1 MQSIAR
7 MLSGL
12 AVAAVM
18 AAVVAGTA
26 GPARAQAQGAQAQG
40 AQAPAGQT
48 PKKLKDQGEYDIYN
62 QVIKDITGQSFP
74 KAVTDLDI
82 WKQKYP
88 ESDYRDDRSYF
99 YIQAY
104 NGTNQPGKVLDGA
117 ADLLNKDLKTA
128 FPDPKQQ
135 LQILYP
141 VTFNAAKIAAPNSTV
156 IPTPEEL
163 ATGDKAAHQLADF
176 AASYFS
182 PANKPSAT
190 SDADWA
196 KARGQVEDVAKAAL
210 VTLAM
215 YPGASAMK
223 ANPKDPTNCA
233 KAEPVFVKALQDYPD
248 SAQVAWA
255 LAGALRCQQV
265 QHPDKVPAAI
275 YEYARAAAIDPTLGG
290 TADPKAI
297 QNYVNQ
303 VYTAYHGSDENLKQ
317 FQEAAAK
324 APMPPPDFKL
334 SSATEV
340 SQEKEAQF
348 EKTNPQLALWMKV
361 KGQLSDTN
369 GQQYFDTQLKDA
381 AVPKLKGT
389 LVDAKPA
396 CHAKELLV
404 AVPEPS
410 QQGTLQPEITL
421 KLDAAT
427 TGKPTTGTQIEWE
440 GVPSAF
446 SREPFMLTMDTEKA
460 KIQGLQEEH
469 CATAPAKK
477 GTAKKKQ

>member
-1 MQSIAR
+1 MHGFAR
-7 MLSGL
+7 TLNG
-12 AVAAVM
+12 AAVT
-18 AAVVAGTA
+18 AVLGALVAGMV
-26 GPARAQAQGAQAQG
+26 GPVRAQGAQAGGGQPPAE
-40 AQAPAGQT
+40 AQTQ
-48 PKKLKDQGEYDIYN
+48 KKLKDQGEYDIYN
-62 QVIKDITGQSFP
+62 SVIKDITAQNFT
-74 KAVTDLDI
+74 KALTDLDT

-88 ESDYRDDRSYF
+88 ESDYRDDRLYF

-104 NGTNQPGKVLDGA
+104 NGTNQPAKVLDA
-117 ADLLNKDLKTA
+117 ASELLSKDLKTA

-141 VTFNAAKIAAPNSTV
+141 VTFNAAKIAASGSTAT
-156 IPTPEEL
+156 PTPEEL
-163 ATGDKAAHQLADF
+163 ATGEKAAHQLADF
-176 AASYFS
+176 AASYFTA
-182 PANKPSAT
+182 ANKPAAA

-196 KARGQVEDVAKAAL
+196 KARAQVEDVAKAAL

-215 YPGASAMK
+215 YPGTEAMK
-223 ANPKDPTNCA
+223 ANPKDPANCA
-233 KAEPVFVKALQDYPD
+233 KAEPVFVKALQEYPD
-248 SAQVAWA
+248 SATVGWA

-303 VYTAYHGSDENLKQ
+303 VYTAYHGSDEGLKE
-317 FQEAAAK
+317 FQQAAAK

-334 SSATEV
+334 ASATEV
-340 SQEKEAQF
+340 AQEKEAQF
-348 EKTNPQLALWMKV
+348 EKSNPQLALWMKV

-369 GQQYFDTQLKDA
+369 GQQYFDSQLKDA

-389 LVDAKPA
+389 LVEAKPA

-404 AVPEPS
+404 AVPEPG
-410 QQGTLQPEITL
+410 QQSTLQPEITL
-421 KLDAAT
+421 KLDAPT
-427 TGKPTTGTQIEWE
+427 TGKPTAGAEIEWE

-460 KIQGLQEEH
+460 KIDGLKEEH
-469 CATAPAKK
+469 CGPAAPARKGARKK
-477 GTAKKKQ
+477 